1 MDKGTGQKN
10 MPPGRWL
17 SILGIGEDG
26 VEGLS
31 PAAQSLLQAAELV
44 VGGKRHLA
52 LAAPLITGRQM
63 PWPSPMA
70 GAMETI
76 LAQCPRPVVVLA
88 SGDPF
93 CDGVGTMLAGVM
105 PAEEFLSLPAPS
117 SFSLAL
123 SRLGW
128 PMRQTA
134 TISFCGRPL
143 ARLAPLLQPGRRVLA
158 LSADATTPAAVAAY
172 LCEHGFGR
180 SVLHVMEA
188 LGGPRERTRS
198 MTADDLQNIEDCGP
212 LNLLAMELVADADAR
227 IIPLTTGLP
236 DDMFEHDGQLTKREV
251 RAVTLAALAPRA
263 GEVLWDIGCGSGSV
277 AIEWMLRHPDNMAY
291 GIERDAVRAARIA
304 RNAAALGVPGL
315 HVVAGRA
322 PEACAGLPTPDAVF
336 LGGGAHL
343 PGVIDTA
350 WHALRPGGRLVAN
363 AVVIKT
369 EAALFAA
376 REKFGGTLTRL
387 SVERLDAIGSLHGF
401 RPALTVTQWAAT
413 KP

>member
-1 MDKGTGQKN
+1 MGKKAGEEM

-17 SILGIGEDG
+17 AILGIGEDG

-31 PAAQSLLQAAELV
+31 PAARLLLQAAALV

-52 LAAPLITGRQM
+52 LAAPLIAGRQM
-63 PWPSPMA
+63 PWPSPME

-76 LAQCPRPVVVLA
+76 LAQRPRPVVVLA

-93 CDGVGTMLAGVM
+93 CDGVGTMLAARV
-105 PAEEFLSLPAPS
+105 PVEEFLSLPAPS

-128 PMRQTA
+128 PMRQCA

-158 LSADATTPAAVAAY
+158 LSADATTPAALADFLSAR
-172 LCEHGFGR
+172 GFGR

-188 LGGPRERTRS
+188 LGGPRERIRT
-198 MTADDLQNIEDCGP
+198 TEAKDFQTLGACHP
-212 LNLLAMELVADADAR
+212 LNLVAMELVAGTDAR
-227 IIPLTTGLP
+227 VIPLSTGLR
-236 DDMFEHDGQLTKREV
+236 DELFEHDGQITKREI

-263 GEVLWDIGCGSGSV
+263 GELLWDVGSGSGSV
-277 AIEWMLRHPDNMAY
+277 AIEWMLRHPDNRAY
-291 GIERDAVRAARIA
+291 GIERDAARAARIA
-304 RNAAALGVPGL
+304 RNAAELGVPGL
-315 HVVAGRA
+315 EVVAGRA
-322 PEACAGLPTPDAVF
+322 PDVCAGLPAPDAVF

-350 WHALRPGGRLVAN
+350 WHALPPGGRLVAN
-363 AVVIKT
+363 AVVIET

-376 REKFGGTLTRL
+376 RDKFGGTLTRL

-401 RPALTVTQWAAT
+401 RPALTVTQWAAL

>member
-1 MDKGTGQKN
+1 

-17 SILGIGEDG
+17 TILGIGEDG

-31 PAAQSLLQAAELV
+31 PAAQLLLRAADLV

-52 LAAPLITGRQM
+52 LADPLITGRRM

-70 GAMETI
+70 GAMDTI
-76 LAQCPRPVVVLA
+76 LAQRPLPVVVLA

-93 CDGVGTMLAGVM
+93 CDGVGTMLAERV
-105 PAEEFLSLPAPS
+105 PVDEFLSLPAPS

-134 TISFCGRPL
+134 SISLCGRPL
-143 ARLAPLLQPGRRVLA
+143 ARLAPLLQPGRRILV
-158 LSADATTPAAVAAY
+158 LSADETTPQAVAGY
-172 LCEHGFGR
+172 LCERGFAR

-188 LGGPRERTRS
+188 LGGPRERIRTT
-198 MTADDLQNIEDCGP
+198 TAENFRDITECGP
-212 LNLLAMELVADADAR
+212 LNLVAIELVADAGAK

-236 DDMFEHDGQLTKREV
+236 DELFEHDGQITKREI
-251 RAVTLAALAPRA
+251 RAVTLAALSPCA
-263 GEVLWDIGCGSGSV
+263 GEVLWDVGSGSGSV

-291 GIERDAVRAARIA
+291 GIEGDAVRAARIA

-315 HVVAGRA
+315 HVVHGRA
-322 PEACAGLPTPDAVF
+322 PEALAGLPVPDAVF

-350 WHALRPGGRLVAN
+350 WAALRSGGRMVAN
-363 AVVIKT
+363 AVVIET
-369 EAALFAA
+369 EGALFAA

-387 SVERLDAIGSLHGF
+387 AVERLDNIGSLHGF

>member
-1 MDKGTGQKN
+1 
-10 MPPGRWL
+10 MPPTRWV

-31 PAAQSLLQAAELV
+31 PVARRLLQAAALV

-52 LAAPLITGRQM
+52 LATPLITGRQM
-63 PWPSPMA
+63 PWPSPMG
-70 GAMETI
+70 GAVDSI
-76 LAQCPRPVVVLA
+76 LAQRPSPVVVLA

-93 CDGVGTMLAGVM
+93 CYGVGTMLAARV
-105 PAEEFLSLPAPS
+105 PAGEFLSVPAPS

-128 PMRQTA
+128 SMGQCE

-158 LSADATTPAAVAAY
+158 LSADATTPAAVAGY
-172 LCEHGFGR
+172 LCERGFGR

-188 LGGPRERTRS
+188 LGGPRERIR
-198 MTADDLQNIEDCGP
+198 ALEAKDFQKNILDCDP
-212 LNLLAMELVADADAR
+212 LNLVAMELVAETGALV
-227 IIPLTTGLP
+227 IPLTAGLP
-236 DDMFEHDGQLTKREV
+236 DDLFEHDGQITKREI

-263 GEVLWDIGCGSGSV
+263 GEVLWDVGCGAGSV
-277 AIEWMLRHPDNMAY
+277 AIEWMLRHPDNLAY
-291 GIERDAVRAARIA
+291 GIERDAARAARIA
-304 RNAAALGVPGL
+304 RNAVALGVPGL
-315 HVVAGRA
+315 HVVEGRA
-322 PEACAGLPTPDAVF
+322 PDACAGLPVPDAVF

-350 WHALRPGGRLVAN
+350 WQALRPGGRMVAN
-363 AVVIKT
+363 AVVIET
-369 EAALFAA
+369 EQALFAA
-376 REKFGGTLTRL
+376 RERFGGTLTRL

-401 RPALTVTQWAAT
+401 RPALTVTQWGAT

>member
-1 MDKGTGQKN
+1 MDKGAGEKM

-17 SILGIGEDG
+17 TILGTGEDG

-31 PAAQSLLQAAELV
+31 PAARLLLRGAELV

-63 PWPSPMA
+63 PWPSPMG
-70 GAMETI
+70 GAIETI
-76 LAQCPRPVVVLA
+76 LAERPRPVVVLA

-93 CDGVGTMLAGVM
+93 CDGVGAMLAAAV
-105 PAEEFLSLPAPS
+105 PVDEFLSLPAPS

-128 PMRQTA
+128 SMRQCT

-172 LCEHGFGR
+172 LCERGFGR

-198 MTADDLQNIEDCGP
+198 MTAEELQNIEDCGP
-212 LNLLAMELVADADAR
+212 LNLVAMELVAGADAR
-227 IIPLTTGLP
+227 VIPLTAGLP
-236 DDMFEHDGQLTKREV
+236 DEMFEHDGQLTKREV

-263 GEVLWDIGCGSGSV
+263 GELLWDIGCGSGSV

-322 PEACAGLPTPDAVF
+322 PEACAGLPAPDAVF
-336 LGGGAHL
+336 LGGAAHL

-350 WHALRPGGRLVAN
+350 WQALRPGGRLVAN
-363 AVVIKT
+363 AVVIET

-401 RPALTVTQWAAT
+401 RPALTVTQWAVT

>member
-1 MDKGTGQKN
+1 
-10 MPPGRWL
+10 
-17 SILGIGEDG
+17 LGIGEDG

-31 PAAQSLLQAAELV
+31 PAAQRLLQAAELV

-52 LAAPLITGRQM
+52 LAAPLVTGRQM
-63 PWPSPMA
+63 PWPSPLA
-70 GAMETI
+70 GAMDTI
-76 LAQCPRPVVVLA
+76 LAQRPRPVVVLA

-93 CDGVGTMLAGVM
+93 CDGVGAMLAASV

-128 PMRQTA
+128 SMRQCA

-143 ARLAPLLQPGRRVLA
+143 ARLAPLLQPGRRIVA
-158 LSADATTPAAVAAY
+158 LSADASTPASIADY
-172 LCEHGFGR
+172 LCSRGFAR

-188 LGGPRERTRS
+188 LGGPRERIRT
-198 MTADDLQNIEDCGP
+198 TAAKDFPNLGGCGP
-212 LNLLAMELVADADAR
+212 LNLVAMELVADADAR
-227 IIPLTTGLP
+227 VIPLSPGLP
-236 DDMFEHDGQLTKREV
+236 DDLFEHDGQLTKREV
-251 RAVTLAALAPRA
+251 RAVTLASLAPRA

-277 AIEWMLRHPDNMAY
+277 AIEWMLRHPENMAY

-322 PEACAGLPTPDAVF
+322 PEACAGLPVPDAVF
-336 LGGGAHL
+336 LGGAAHL
-343 PGVIDTA
+343 PGVIDAA
-350 WHALRPGGRLVAN
+350 WQALRPGGRLVAN
-363 AVVIKT
+363 AVVIET

-401 RPALTVTQWAAT
+401 RPALTVTQWAVT

>member
-1 MDKGTGQKN
+1 
-10 MPPGRWL
+10 MPPRRWL
-17 SILGIGEDG
+17 TILGIGEDG

-31 PAAQSLLQAAELV
+31 PAARLLLQAAALV

-63 PWPSPMA
+63 SWPSPMA

-76 LAQCPRPVVVLA
+76 LAQRPRPVVVLA

-93 CDGVGTMLAGVM
+93 CDGVGAMLAARV
-105 PAEEFLSLPAPS
+105 PADECLSLPAPS

-128 PMRQTA
+128 PMRQCA

-158 LSADATTPAAVAAY
+158 LSEDGTTPCAIADY
-172 LCEHGFGR
+172 LCARGFGR

-188 LGGPRERTRS
+188 LGGPREQIRTS
-198 MTADDLQNIEDCGP
+198 EAKDFQSIGSCGA
-212 LNLLAMELVADADAR
+212 LNLVAMELVADAGAR
-227 IIPLTTGLP
+227 VIPLTPGLP
-236 DDMFEHDGQLTKREV
+236 DALFEHDGQITKREI
-251 RAVTLAALAPRA
+251 RAVTLAALAPCA

-277 AIEWMLRHPDNMAY
+277 AIEWMLRHPENMAY

-304 RNAAALGVPGL
+304 GNAAALGVPGL
-315 HVVAGRA
+315 HVVLGRA
-322 PEACAGLPTPDAVF
+322 PEACAGLPVPDAVF
-336 LGGGAHL
+336 LGGAAHL

-350 WHALRPGGRLVAN
+350 WHSLRPGGRMVAN
-363 AVVIKT
+363 AVVIET
-369 EAALFAA
+369 EAALFVA
-376 REKFGGTLTRL
+376 REKCGGTLTRL

>member
-1 MDKGTGQKN
+1 
-10 MPPGRWL
+10 MPPKRWL
-17 SILGIGEDG
+17 TILGIGEDG

-31 PAAQSLLQAAELV
+31 PAARHLLQAAELV
-44 VGGKRHLA
+44 VGGKRHLV
-52 LAAPLITGRQM
+52 LAAPLIAGRQM
-63 PWPSPMA
+63 PWPSPMD
-70 GAMETI
+70 GAIEAI
-76 LAQCPRPVVVLA
+76 LAQRSHKVVVLA

-93 CDGVGTMLAGVM
+93 CDGVGALLATRV
-105 PAEEFLSLPAPS
+105 PADEFLSLPALS

-128 PMRQTA
+128 SMRQTA

-158 LSADATTPAAVAAY
+158 LSADGTTPSAIADY
-172 LCEHGFGR
+172 LCARGFGR

-188 LGGPRERTRS
+188 LGGPRERVRTVAAQDFHRLG
-198 MTADDLQNIEDCGP
+198 ACGA
-212 LNLLAMELVADADAR
+212 LNLVAMELVADAGAR
-227 IIPLTTGLP
+227 IIPLATGLP
-236 DDMFEHDGQLTKREV
+236 DEFFEHDGQITKREI
-251 RAVTLAALAPRA
+251 RAVTLAALAPGA
-263 GEVLWDIGCGSGSV
+263 GEMLWDVGSGSGSV

-304 RNAAALGVPGL
+304 RNAGELGVPGL
-315 HVVAGRA
+315 RVVEGRA
-322 PEACAGLPTPDAVF
+322 PDALAGLPAPDAVF

-343 PGVIDTA
+343 PGVIDAA

-363 AVVIKT
+363 AVVIET

-376 REKFGGTLTRL
+376 RDKFGGTLTRL
-387 SVERLDAIGSLHGF
+387 AVERLDKIGSLHGF
-401 RPALTVTQWAAT
+401 RPALTVTQWAVV

>member
-1 MDKGTGQKN
+1 MDKAAGDEN

-17 SILGIGEDG
+17 TILGIGEDG
-26 VEGLS
+26 VEGVS
-31 PAAQSLLQAAELV
+31 PAARLLLQAADLV

-52 LAAPLITGRQM
+52 LAAPLIAGRQM
-63 PWPSPMA
+63 PWPSPIE
-70 GAMETI
+70 GGIETV
-76 LAQCPRPVVVLA
+76 LAQRPRPVVVLA

-93 CDGVGTMLAGVM
+93 CDGVGAMLAARV
-105 PAEEFLSLPAPS
+105 PANEFLSLPAPS
-117 SFSLAL
+117 SLSLAL

-143 ARLAPLLQPGRRVLA
+143 ARLAPLLQPGRRILA
-158 LSADATTPAAVAAY
+158 LSADGSTPAALAEY
-172 LCEHGFGR
+172 LCARGFGR

-188 LGGPRERTRS
+188 LGGPRERVRT
-198 MTADDLQNIEDCGP
+198 TAAKDFQNIGECGA
-212 LNLLAMELVADADAR
+212 LNLVAMELVAAPDAR

-236 DDMFEHDGQLTKREV
+236 DELFEHDGQITKREI
-251 RAVTLAALAPRA
+251 RAVTLAALAPCA
-263 GEVLWDIGCGSGSV
+263 GETLWDIGCGSGSV
-277 AIEWMLRHPDNMAY
+277 AIEWMLRHPENMAY

-315 HVVAGRA
+315 QMVVGRA
-322 PEACAGLPTPDAVF
+322 PDSCAGLPAPDAVF
-336 LGGGAHL
+336 LGGAAHL

-363 AVVIKT
+363 AVVIET
-369 EAALFAA
+369 EACLFAA
-376 REKFGGTLTRL
+376 RERFGGTLTRL

-401 RPALTVTQWAAT
+401 RPALTVTQWAVT